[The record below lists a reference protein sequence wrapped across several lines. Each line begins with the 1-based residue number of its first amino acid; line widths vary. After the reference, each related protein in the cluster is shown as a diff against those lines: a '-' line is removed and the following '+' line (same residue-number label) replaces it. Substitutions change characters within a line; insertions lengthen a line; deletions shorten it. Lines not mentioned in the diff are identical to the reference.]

1 MIAGLRRGVDC
12 GTAMAFGT
20 MLPLYQEIPAMP
32 ATPRTRMGRFHLDA
46 PLRRVFPLFTA
57 GGEREWAA
65 GWDPVR
71 GGAAR
76 M

>member
-1 MIAGLRRGVDC
+1 
-12 GTAMAFGT
+12 
-20 MLPLYQEIPAMP
+20 MP